1 MKIVKWLKPGIKLKR
16 WIALGGM
23 GILFIVFAAVEF
35 FTKNIT
41 DKGYMFF
48 YIFLIIS
55 GIFVLYI

>member
-35 FTKNIT
+35 FYQK
-41 DKGYMFF
+41 Y
-48 YIFLIIS
+48 Y
-55 GIFVLYI
+55 